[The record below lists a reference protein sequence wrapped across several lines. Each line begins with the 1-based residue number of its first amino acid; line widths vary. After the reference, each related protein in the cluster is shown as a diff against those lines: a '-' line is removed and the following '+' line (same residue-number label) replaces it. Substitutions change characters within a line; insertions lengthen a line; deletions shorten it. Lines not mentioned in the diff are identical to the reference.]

1 MKNAD
6 FARRHLRAKAIPA
19 LLAALM
25 FGAGL
30 AGADDR
36 FSPDPSLLKKAKKD
50 VMDYYLLLP
59 PGYLS
64 LEGHPLDFSGSADAR
79 RGSVAVKD
87 LRNGFLRIQGA
98 WEGWMEIALFRR
110 PDGGDIIAVFT
121 ASCGPVCSIEKRF
134 LELKGGAWADVT
146 KKIFPEIASEKMN
159 AVFEKK
165 MKGKQY
171 DKEAMAVNYRLPR
184 YGTTIRIIVDPSVY
198 EGSGEVPLFNMEWR
212 NGIFVVKE
220 AP

>member
-6 FARRHLRAKAIPA
+6 SVIHRFRPLAVCAFLMAVFTASLAEGFAQDPA
-19 LLAALM
+19 
-25 FGAGL
+25 
-30 AGADDR
+30 
-36 FSPDPSLLKKAKKD
+36 LLKKAKKD

-59 PGYLS
+59 PEYLS
-64 LEGHPLDFSGSADAR
+64 LGGYPLDFAGSAGAR
-79 RGSVAVKD
+79 KAAVAVKD
-87 LRNGFLRIQGA
+87 IRNGFLRIQGA

-110 PDGGDIIAVFT
+110 PDGSDIIAVFT

-146 KKIFPEIASEKMN
+146 KKIFPEIAPEKMN
-159 AVFEKK
+159 AVIEKK

-184 YGTTIRIIVDPSVY
+184 IGTTIKVIVDPSVY
-198 EGSGEVPLFNMEWR
+198 EGPDEVLLFNIDWK
-212 NGIFVVKE
+212 NGGFVVRE